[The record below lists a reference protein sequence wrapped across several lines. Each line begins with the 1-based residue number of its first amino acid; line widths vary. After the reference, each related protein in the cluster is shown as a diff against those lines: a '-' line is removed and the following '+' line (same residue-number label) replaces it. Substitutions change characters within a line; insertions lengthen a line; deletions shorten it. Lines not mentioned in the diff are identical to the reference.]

1 MVNIETVHT
10 SNDLFRV
17 GDVITITEN
26 GGTGV
31 ATATVASIHDGQKI
45 GAVATVTAFNT
56 DNPFDVGPASGIA
69 VILSSNAGLTTQ
81 QGQGVTGTAT
91 TAGPTL
97 LDSVQIIN
105 GGSGFMVGDIIDVQ
119 EDGGSGLGHVTV
131 TTLA

>member
-17 GDVITITEN
+17 GDVITISEN
-26 GGTGV
+26 GGTGA
-31 ATATVASIHDGQKI
+31 ATATIATIHEGKKI

-56 DNPFDVGPASGIA
+56 DNPFTAADATGVA
-69 VILSSNAGLTTQ
+69 VTLSSNVGLTTQ

-91 TAGPTL
+91 TSGPTL
-97 LDSVQIIN
+97 LDSVQIIS

-119 EDGGSGLGHVTV
+119 EDGGAGLGHVTV